1 MHYCHHCDY
10 KSKRRADVIR
20 HEASKHKQNNQVY
33 RTTVQLPTPWK
44 QPQAQNQNQILP
56 NHPQLKTSY
65 MQGYPQQQQLWGA
78 QNHYLQNNDAQSVSM
93 ETDGHPQ
100 DFLSESDSEESE
112 IDVGP
117 ELADIITD
125 IDNSFN
131 YIIKL
136 RKPYLKALEKYD
148 QIEDEDKRDIFKK
161 YVRLK
166 GKIYGEWYDM
176 KEGYKVKQEQGQD
189 NEEEQDNEE
198 AQDNE
203 EELEE
208 EQEEEEDNEEEQG
221 GDDEQEG
228 EEQEGGG
235 EEDDRNHLMSF
246 VLELE
251 SVAGEDD
258 KAYIERLWKKRWDLV
273 KDLKETQIDERDTD
287 PDTDKGED

>member
-1 MHYCHHCDY
+1 
-10 KSKRRADVIR
+10 
-20 HEASKHKQNNQVY
+20 
-33 RTTVQLPTPWK
+33 
-44 QPQAQNQNQILP
+44 
-56 NHPQLKTSY
+56 
-65 MQGYPQQQQLWGA
+65 
-78 QNHYLQNNDAQSVSM
+78 M
-93 ETDGHPQ
+93 E
-100 DFLSESDSEESE
+100 
-112 IDVGP
+112 
-117 ELADIITD
+117 
-125 IDNSFN
+125 
-131 YIIKL
+131 
-136 RKPYLKALEKYD
+136 
-148 QIEDEDKRDIFKK
+148 
-161 YVRLK
+161 
-166 GKIYGEWYDM
+166 
-176 KEGYKVKQEQGQD
+176 EGYKVEQEKEEEKD

-235 EEDDRNHLMSF
+235 EEDYKNNLMSF

-287 PDTDKGED
+287 PDTDKGEDQDKRAIEGFKERVNNYFKHCNREKIETLRVWSNKLLKDKNKMEKELRNTDNYEMYICLIVLNNPLHKQRKLLQKVQVGNGIMHAIKTIALAYINYLLKTGKI